1 MATSNPTMEQM
12 QAAQKQMMDT
22 FMDNYNKMVE
32 SFMPEDTPA
41 RTAGEMSMEY
51 FTRMREIMEPM
62 MTTMPESPQELMD
75 HTMEFM
81 KKSSDLNMEF
91 GNKYMHMYQEMMTQ
105 WPMNMMGNE
114 KSEPQKTTKKAAPK
128 KTTTTKE

>member
-1 MATSNPTMEQM
+1 M
-12 QAAQKQMMDT
+12 QAAQKQMMDS
-22 FMDNYNKMVE
+22 FMDSYHKMVE

-62 MTTMPESPQELMD
+62 MTTMPESPQTLMD
-75 HTMEFM
+75 HMMEFM

-91 GNKYMHMYQEMMTQ
+91 SNKYMHMYQEMMTQ
-105 WPMNMMGNE
+105 WPMMMGGE
-114 KSEPQKTTKKAAPK
+114 KAEPKKTTKKA
-128 KTTTTKE
+128 TTKKAADKE

>member
-1 MATSNPTMEQM
+1 MANSNPTMEQM

-22 FMDNYNKMVE
+22 FMENYHKMVE
-32 SFMPEDTPA
+32 SFMPEDNPA

-51 FTRMREIMEPM
+51 FNRMREIMEPM

-75 HTMEFM
+75 HMMSFM

-91 GNKYMHMYQEMMTQ
+91 GNKYMHIYQDMMGQ
-105 WPMNMMGNE
+105 WPMNMMGGE
-114 KSEPQKTTKKAAPK
+114 KSEPKKTTKKAAPK
-128 KTTTTKE
+128 KAATDKE